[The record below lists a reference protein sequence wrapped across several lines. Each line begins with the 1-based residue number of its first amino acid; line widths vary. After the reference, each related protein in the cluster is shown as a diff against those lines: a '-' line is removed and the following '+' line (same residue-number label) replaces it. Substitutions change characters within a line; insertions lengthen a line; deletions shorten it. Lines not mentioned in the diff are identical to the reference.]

1 MAMSFGLKVVFP
13 CLLVMMGLV
22 FLAIGGRGI
31 ATRKPFLL
39 SARWFLG
46 IGLLG
51 LAPGCVVMPFL
62 LANPRT
68 GGALDLLPW
77 LNPAMFVVVAIS
89 MWLSSRGYMAFGV
102 TDVSFREGLLA
113 ALDELQLPHEETL
126 GSMKLPSV
134 GADLQISVQSAM
146 GMGQL
151 RAKQRRHAALLA
163 DVVAAMN
170 RYFQST
176 TVEVNLAGSLLYCV
190 LGVFI
195 LIAAG
200 VFAFPS

>member
-1 MAMSFGLKVVFP
+1 MSFALKVMFP
-13 CLLVMMGLV
+13 CLFVIMGLV

-46 IGLLG
+46 ISLLG
-51 LAPGCVVMPFL
+51 LAPSFVMPFVS
-62 LANPRT
+62 ATPRT
-68 GGALDLLPW
+68 GGSLDVLTW
-77 LNPAMFVVVAIS
+77 LGPAMFVVIAIS
-89 MWLSSRGYMAFGV
+89 MWLSLRGYMAFAV

-113 ALDELQLPHEETL
+113 ALDKLQLPYEETL
-126 GSMKLPSV
+126 GSLRLPSV
-134 GADLQISVQSAM
+134 GADLQIGVQSAM

-170 RYFQST
+170 EYFQST
-176 TVEVNLAGSLLYCV
+176 AVEVNLAGSVFYCV
-190 LGVFI
+190 IGVFM
-195 LIAAG
+195 LIFAG
-200 VFAFPS
+200 VFAFQS